1 MELEKLLNREQ
12 IEGVTT
18 TAQYVKVVAG
28 AGSGKTRVLTYRIA
42 YLISERYVHP
52 YSILGI
58 TFTNKAAKEIKTRV
72 QNLVSCGE
80 YMHLSTIHSWCARF
94 LRKNASE
101 ISYPNTFTILDE
113 DDQVAVIKNIFHD
126 LGYSKTD
133 PKVKECLNWI
143 CSKKTEGIQYRDI
156 KDNHY
161 PNPEIN
167 FFLKIFG
174 IYTDI
179 LEKIYSLD
187 FDDLLLKTIQILE
200 ENIDLRR
207 ATANMFT
214 HILVDEFQDINDVQ
228 FYLIR
233 LLMNERT
240 SLYVVGDPD
249 QTIYTWRGA
258 NNKIMLNLEDNL
270 RADYPSCKV
279 EKIMLVNN
287 YRSSKKILD
296 ASNKLIRNNRERI
309 EKDLIAINPEGE
321 DITFYNA
328 ITSKE
333 EASFVVSTIYEA
345 VKSGKNKYTDF
356 AILYRSN
363 YLTRELESQFALRR
377 IPYKIF
383 GGLKFYQRREIKD
396 VLAYI
401 TLLVNPDND
410 IVFDRIIN
418 VPKRNIGPT
427 SLEKIKQKASESG
440 QSVYLFCKES
450 LSEIDLPSSKKNAL
464 RGMINLIE
472 GVRLVIEENPTS
484 EYSKI
489 IKKML
494 DDLGYF
500 KYLEELDDVDRDENV
515 LELLS
520 TIQYFFQDN
529 PTGTMADFIENATL
543 QASSDEVESGDY
555 VALMTVHIAKG
566 LEFNS
571 VFVYSL
577 NEGVFPNRRALD
589 ERNSQ
594 KALEEER
601 RLAYVAMTRA
611 RKKLYLTSNNDF
623 SPVLGTSSKP
633 SRFISEA
640 GLKTKYE
647 SSQYNSRRYENNYIN
662 PYLKSSYKPQQQN
675 VVKPALTSTTNCVKS
690 WRVGDRLIHESF
702 GIGTV
707 RKVPSDKLIE
717 VEFENRE
724 YGVKTLLSSHVKIKK
739 LYN

>member
-1 MELEKLLNREQ
+1 MNLENLLNQEQ
-12 IEGVTT
+12 IKAVTT

-42 YLISERYVHP
+42 YLISEKNVHP

-58 TFTNKAAKEIKTRV
+58 TFTNKAAREIKDRV
-72 QNLVSCGE
+72 KNLVACGE
-80 YMHLSTIHSWCARF
+80 YMYLSTIHSWCARF
-94 LRKNASE
+94 LRQNSTE

-113 DDQVAVIKNIFHD
+113 DDQTSVVKNIFHD
-126 LGYSKTD
+126 LGYPKTD

-167 FFLKIFG
+167 LYLKVFG

-179 LEKIYSLD
+179 LEKNYSLD

-200 ENIDLRR
+200 DNIELR
-207 ATANMFT
+207 AVTANRFS

-233 LLMNERT
+233 LLMNNKT

-258 NNKIMLNLEDNL
+258 NNRIMLNLEDNL
-270 RADYPSCKV
+270 KADYPSSVV

-296 ASNKLIRNNRERI
+296 ASNKLIKNNKERI
-309 EKDLIAINPEGE
+309 DKDLLAVNPEGE

-328 ITSKE
+328 IASKD
-333 EASFVVSTIYEA
+333 EAAYVASTIEDA

-396 VLAYI
+396 VISYI

-410 IVFDRIIN
+410 IVFERIIN

-427 SLEKIKQKASESG
+427 SLQKIKDAASELG
-440 QSVYLFCKES
+440 QSLYLFCKES
-450 LSEIDLPSSKKNAL
+450 LNELDLPSSKKIAI
-464 RGMINLIE
+464 RQMIKLIE
-472 GVRLVIEENPTS
+472 GVKVVIDESPTS
-484 EYSKI
+484 EYASI

-494 DDLGYF
+494 EDMGYF
-500 KYLEELDDVDRDENV
+500 TYLQELDDVDRDENV
-515 LELLS
+515 LELIS
-520 TIQYFFQDN
+520 TIHYFFQDN

-555 VALMTVHIAKG
+555 VAFMTVHIAKG
-566 LEFNS
+566 LEFDS

-577 NEGVFPNRRALD
+577 NEGVFPNRRVLQ
-589 ERNSQ
+589 EKNSQ
-594 KALEEER
+594 KGLEEER

-623 SPVLGTSSKP
+623 SPVLNTSLKP
-633 SRFISEA
+633 SRFIEEA
-640 GLKTKYE
+640 GLKTRYATTQRNARYE
-647 SSQYNSRRYENNYIN
+647 STYIN
-662 PYLKSSYKPQQQN
+662 PYLKSSYTQQQPKE
-675 VVKPALTSTTNCVKS
+675 VKPATPQATSNGIKS
-690 WRVGDRLIHESF
+690 WNVGDKLIHETF
-702 GIGTV
+702 GVGVV
-707 RKVPSDKLIE
+707 RKIISDKLIE
-717 VEFENRE
+717 VEFEDKA
-724 YGVKTLLSSHVKIKK
+724 YGIKTLLGTHIKIKK
-739 LYN
+739 LFN